1 MSASSVFIP
10 VVNAPEHLIETTSIT
25 YPATTQTSPP
35 DSLTELLTSAQ
46 RQHALR
52 LNPPPPPQLASATSR
67 ARQAHD

>member
-1 MSASSVFIP
+1 MSPPSVSIP
-10 VVNAPEHLIETTSIT
+10 VVNAPEQPIAPPSVIRS
-25 YPATTQTSPP
+25 ATTLTPPP

-52 LNPPPPPQLASATSR
+52 LNPPTPQQLASATSR